1 MSDVVPP
8 PSWSLLPT
16 LVLEKIFD
24 HVPRL
29 LLPTMARVCTGWRYA
44 IHRLAVKYLDVCIQT
59 KRIEEQQLERWGWS
73 SSTLW
78 DHNVSTCSC
87 IHLAFDFFTG
97 QQEKPEFVAG
107 TSKPLFDESLC
118 RYINYPPCILGEKLF
133 FEALDEE
140 GWALKVMNR
149 LEPENEPRVLQEE
162 ITGVWDV
169 KMVSCGD
176 LLAILLLGKQI
187 VSLWNGRDERWLADV
202 DVASNLQLNRFDLI
216 DIADI
221 GVSSNLMALSVGTK
235 KLRNCLRFW
244 RLETDQQAGM
254 TPYFIG
260 MVQIRDRS
268 LKNIQINE
276 KWVVIWLGDDLHYID
291 QSDLFTEDKS
301 QIAASANVA
310 NSEETGN
317 KWRQIGLENGRG
329 KGQLW
334 YLRLQPG
341 HSSHV
346 AVELD
351 YRYNDNMNCS
361 GVSTVVFRNRINNTN
376 RTGKKMS
383 SW

>member
-1 MSDVVPP
+1 
-8 PSWSLLPT
+8 
-16 LVLEKIFD
+16 
-24 HVPRL
+24 
-29 LLPTMARVCTGWRYA
+29 
-44 IHRLAVKYLDVCIQT
+44 
-59 KRIEEQQLERWGWS
+59 
-73 SSTLW
+73 
-78 DHNVSTCSC
+78 
-87 IHLAFDFFTG
+87 
-97 QQEKPEFVAG
+97 
-107 TSKPLFDESLC
+107 
-118 RYINYPPCILGEKLF
+118 
-133 FEALDEE
+133 
-140 GWALKVMNR
+140 
-149 LEPENEPRVLQEE
+149 
-162 ITGVWDV
+162 
-169 KMVSCGD
+169 MVSCGD